1 MTATAE
7 LLTQILCEKFEIDPG
22 KIKPEATPENIG
34 IDSLDIF
41 DVVFSVEEALDI
53 KVSNDDVKV
62 ANFQDL
68 VDLIDRT
75 RVAQGKV

>member
-7 LLTQILCEKFEIDPG
+7 LLTRIICEKFEVDPA
-22 KIKPEATPENIG
+22 KIKPEATPEDIG

-41 DVVFSVEEALDI
+41 DVVFSAEEALDI
-53 KVSNDDVKV
+53 KVPNDDVKV

-68 VDLIDRT
+68 VHLIDRV
-75 RVAQGKV
+75 RVAQGRT

>member
-7 LLTQILCEKFEIDPG
+7 LLTRIICEKFEVDPA
-22 KIKPEATPENIG
+22 KIKPEATPEDIG

-41 DVVFSVEEALDI
+41 DVVFSAEEALDI
-53 KVSNDDVKV
+53 KVPNDNVKV

-68 VDLIDRT
+68 VHLIDRV
-75 RVAQGKV
+75 RVAQGRT